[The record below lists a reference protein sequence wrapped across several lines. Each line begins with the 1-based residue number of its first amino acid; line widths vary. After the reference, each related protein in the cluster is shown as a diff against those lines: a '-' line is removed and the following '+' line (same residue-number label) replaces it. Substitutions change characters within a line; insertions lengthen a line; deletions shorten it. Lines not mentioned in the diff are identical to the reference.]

1 MVQQLV
7 QIRLPRFQD
16 RPAQCI
22 QPAGLCGQECL
33 PRPFGDF
40 GVAHRRFIELR
51 GQGLTSGRGQGNALA
66 QQGEQVV
73 EDLYLAGMRRLDPE
87 QQAAD
92 TLYLTKGTEYRL
104 AELQFYP

>member
-1 MVQQLV
+1 MP
-7 QIRLPRFQD
+7 IGTTRSAS
-16 RPAQCI
+16 RPLTLLAITLALALAAAGAAAQ
-22 QPAGLCGQECL
+22 
-33 PRPFGDF
+33 
-40 GVAHRRFIELR
+40 
-51 GQGLTSGRGQGNALA
+51 A

-92 TLYLTKGTEYRL
+92 TLYLTKGTEYRI